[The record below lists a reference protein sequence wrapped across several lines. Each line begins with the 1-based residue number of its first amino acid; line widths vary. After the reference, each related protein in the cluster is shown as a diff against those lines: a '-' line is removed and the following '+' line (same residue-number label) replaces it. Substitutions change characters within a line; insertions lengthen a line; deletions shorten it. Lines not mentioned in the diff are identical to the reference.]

1 MRKENI
7 DSDLSGLAFDFF
19 YWFSRFEFALKENQ
33 YLKSHKPGSN
43 ADPGWGEYVMKW
55 QLNYNPSAEASEI
68 LKLLPQRQIVLA
80 EDALDWKPLDLAGCK
95 SSLDAVVLCLKTIR
109 NNLFH
114 GGKHSCKGWD
124 DPMRNHAL
132 LTSGKA
138 VLSQLAA
145 LGGIEA
151 DYLRLY

>member
-7 DSDLSGLAFDFF
+7 HCDLSALAFDFF

-33 YLKSHKPGSN
+33 YLKSHKPDSN
-43 ADPGWGEYVMKW
+43 ADPGWSEYVMKW
-55 QLNYNPSAEASEI
+55 QPNYNPSAEASE
-68 LKLLPQRQIVLA
+68 LLQLLPQRQIVL
-80 EDALDWKPLDLAGCK
+80 EGDALDWKPLDLSGCK

-114 GGKHSCKGWD
+114 GGKHSCEGWD

-138 VLSQLAA
+138 VLSQLAK
-145 LGGIEA
+145 LGDIEA